1 MAFDTIL
8 NFLEELKENNNR
20 DWFTK
25 NKNQFITV
33 KQEFEIQV
41 EILIREIAKFDK
53 DIGALQAK
61 DCIFRIYRDVR
72 FSKDKSPYKTNF
84 GAFMVPGGKKSGN
97 AGYYIH
103 IDPGTSFLA
112 GGVHLP
118 PSDILKKIR
127 LSIFEHTDEFKSI
140 LNSSGFKQTYGN
152 INGDKLKTAPKGFP
166 KEFPDIDLIQF
177 KSYTVVKEVSK
188 SELLK
193 DNFLTQAAKT
203 FKILSPY
210 NQFLNHAINE

>member
-1 MAFDTIL
+1 MGFDTIL
-8 NFLEELKENNNR
+8 HFLEDLKENNNR
-20 DWFTK
+20 DWFTI
-25 NKNQFITV
+25 NKNQFITA
-33 KQEFEIQV
+33 KKEFEIQV
-41 EILIREIAKFDK
+41 EILIREIVKFDN
-53 DIGALQAK
+53 DIGGLQAK

-84 GAFMVPGGKKSGN
+84 GAFMVPGGKKSGH

-103 IDPGTSFLA
+103 IDPKSSFLA

-127 LSIFEHTDEFKSI
+127 LSIFEHTDEFKTI
-140 LNSSGFKQTYGN
+140 LNSPDFKKTFGN

-177 KSYTVVKEVSK
+177 KSYTVVTEVSK
-188 SELLK
+188 SELLR